1 MIYSKI
7 FTNKGVIMRKLL
19 LGCVLSLVAVS
30 ANAEKGETIT
40 EIQQIV
46 DFKDLKKDAIY
57 AASRQWI
64 ATRFKS
70 ANNVIQLDDKENG
83 VLIGK
88 GNIDYPCKG
97 TAWQCGGYTDTLINF
112 TVKIEAKDEKSRVTF
127 SDLVH
132 HNPKVIIGGKP
143 YDTTIEQL
151 GKYDHLKEVRDKF
164 NSIFADYKQEVL
176 KVNNDSKDW

>member
-1 MIYSKI
+1 M
-7 FTNKGVIMRKLL
+7 
-19 LGCVLSLVAVS
+19 VAVS

-70 ANNVIQLDDKENG
+70 ANSVIQLDDKENG

-143 YDTTIEQL
+143 YDTTIAQL